1 MHTLTPRDSNNTQK
15 PTILVI
21 EDDEDNLIYI
31 FYSLV
36 LFGYYCLTAQNAID
50 GFSIAQKYQPDLIVL
65 DVKMPQISG
74 LDLVKVLKLNCL
86 TQNIPVI
93 AVTSLARKPEQ
104 KLILEAGFD
113 ACLIKP
119 YLIEDLERIVCSN
132 ILNTALCRNI
142 SILV

>member
-1 MHTLTPRDSNNTQK
+1 MHTLTSRDSKDPKK

-31 FYSLV
+31 FYCLV
-36 LFGYYCLTAQNAID
+36 LFGYYCLTAQNAIE

-65 DVKMPQISG
+65 DVRLPKISG

-93 AVTSLARKPEQ
+93 AVTSLARKREQ

-113 ACLIKP
+113 AYLTKP
-119 YLIEDLERIVCSN
+119 YLIEDLERVVCSN
-132 ILNTALCRNI
+132 ILNTTLCKSI
-142 SILV
+142 SIPV